1 MAKPQPKA
9 SDSPA
14 LNNIPNTS
22 SIPGFTPQDTTAVQQ
37 AALRSLG
44 RAPANPRE
52 TELVARAAL
61 NPQRLSELG
70 IGASGGDLART
81 GVMMDQ
87 AAQQMGAAQGA
98 QTQFQDQARKALP
111 ILEDALKMA
120 TGEGNRKLGLSSLF
134 EEAGLTG
141 FDNLSQSLA
150 ERVGEIEQRSTS
162 FREILRD
169 TFSNYQGQNRLLLDN
184 AKFALDRYEAL
195 SGQYDSLQDQ
205 LFEIEKMK
213 KEHEYDLQLM
223 AEKAR
228 IDAAVASRRTQPAS
242 DLYMEPEEKV
252 IDGETFLIQ
261 KPKQLGKGL
270 ETIIEPQGKL
280 FQKPGTFDTGDS
292 GSTFGAIFEKVDQK
306 KFSTKQKTN

>member
-9 SDSPA
+9 TDSPA

-61 NPQRLSELG
+61 NPQRLTELG
-70 IGASGGDLART
+70 IGASGGDIART

-111 ILEDALKMA
+111 VLEDALKMA
-120 TGEGNRKLGLSSLF
+120 SGEGNRKLGLSSLF

-141 FDNLSQSLA
+141 FDNLSQSLS

-195 SGQYDSLQDQ
+195 SSQYDSLQDQ

-228 IDAAVASRRTQPAS
+228 IDAAVASRRSQPTS
-242 DLYMEPEEKV
+242 DLYTDPQERIV
-252 IDGETFLIQ
+252 DGETVLVQFPADLNSDLEPII
-261 KPKQLGKGL
+261 KPVGQLLEKSGTYKSETEGGL
-270 ETIIEPQGKL
+270 
-280 FQKPGTFDTGDS
+280 
-292 GSTFGAIFEKVDQK
+292 GSRLRASVEK
-306 KFSTKQKTN
+306 KFATKNKGE